1 MADRSIA
8 DARARAVIILPT
20 SDPAR
25 KVPKQSWT
33 PPAHGERYDPL
44 PAFLKLPL
52 RGWRKLSPRGRK
64 IVVGLTIVAVAAIAA
79 AWPFV
84 VRDREAGERDRAQAA
99 AAERAASLRAL
110 IEDQRPRHAV
120 LTPGARA
127 EVRGA
132 GGLRDP
138 SAAAL
143 VATRLE
149 SAIAVD
155 LRRRVA
161 AGKLEGPLLEVS
173 CKAVRVRS
181 RLGADYNC
189 FALTGRTRTGGRV
202 MESGYRFSA
211 RAQLPA
217 GTLAWCKEN
226 PRPLHPTSFVLS
238 VPISPEC
245 R

>member
-8 DARARAVIILPT
+8 DARARAGIILPT
-20 SDPAR
+20 TDPAR
-25 KVPKQSWT
+25 KVPKQWT

-44 PAFLKLPL
+44 PAFLKLPV

-64 IVVGLTIVAVAAIAA
+64 VVVALTVLALAAIAA
-79 AWPFV
+79 TWPIV
-84 VRDREAGERDRAQAA
+84 VRNREAGERDRARVAA
-99 AAERAASLRAL
+99 AQRKASLRIL

-120 LTPGARA
+120 LAPKVRA
-127 EVRGA
+127 EVRAA
-132 GGLRDP
+132 GGLRDS
-138 SAAAL
+138 SAAA
-143 VATRLE
+143 VVGTRLE
-149 SAIAVD
+149 SAIAADV
-155 LRRRVA
+155 RGRVT
-161 AGKLEGPLLEVS
+161 AGKLDGPLLQVS
-173 CKAVRVRS
+173 CKPVRVRS
-181 RLGADYNC
+181 GRGADYNC
-189 FALTGRTRTGGRV
+189 FALTDRTPSGGRV
-202 MESGYRFSA
+202 LESGYRFSA

>member
-1 MADRSIA
+1 
-8 DARARAVIILPT
+8 VVVLT
-20 SDPAR
+20 
-25 KVPKQSWT
+25 V
-33 PPAHGERYDPL
+33 L
-44 PAFLKLPL
+44 FLA
-52 RGWRKLSPRGRK
+52 GIG
-64 IVVGLTIVAVAAIAA
+64 A

-84 VRDREAGERDRAQAA
+84 VRDREAGERDRARVA
-99 AAERAASLRAL
+99 AAERAASLRKL
-110 IEDQRPRHAV
+110 LEDQRPRHAV
-120 LTPGARA
+120 LAPAVAA
-127 EVRGA
+127 EVRAA
-132 GGLRDP
+132 GGLRDS

-149 SAIAVD
+149 SAIALDV
-155 LRRRVA
+155 RGRAA
-161 AGKLEGPLLEVS
+161 AGKLEGPLVAMS
-173 CKAVRVRS
+173 CDPVRVRS

-189 FALTGRTRTGGRV
+189 FALTGRSHSAGRV
-202 MESGYRFSA
+202 LETGYRFSA